1 MRAARA
7 VKAKLTF
14 ANVMAGL
21 AVFMVLTTG
30 TAYAAATITSA
41 DIVNG
46 TIQQVDIK
54 PNSLG
59 TNVIKDNGV
68 KSVDI
73 RDGEITGTDI
83 AATDSIQS
91 NQVGQLDGDA
101 DIIDN
106 SITTFD
112 IATNA
117 VDSDEV
123 LDFGL
128 TNEDVGVLFAQVN
141 ADGTLA
147 NSSSAA
153 ATSSRSAVGTYE
165 VDFGR
170 DISGCAFVGSQ
181 GEAGVGGASG
191 GVLGATDRSANVEAV
206 FVTVRTD
213 AGALVDR
220 AFQLVVVC

>member
-14 ANVMAGL
+14 ANVMAGV
-21 AVFMVLTTG
+21 AVFLVLTTG
-30 TAYAAATITSA
+30 TAYAAATVTSA
-41 DIVNG
+41 MIVNG
-46 TIQQVDIK
+46 TIEQVDIK
-54 PNSLG
+54 ANSLG

-73 RDGEITGTDI
+73 RDGEITGIDI

-91 NQVGQLDGDA
+91 NQVGPLDGDA
-101 DIIDN
+101 DIVDN

-112 IATNA
+112 IATDA
-117 VDSDEV
+117 VDADEV

-128 TNEDVGVLFAQVN
+128 TNEDVAVLFAQVN

-147 NSSSAA
+147 NSSGGA
-153 ATSSRSAVGTYE
+153 SSFRSATGTYE

-170 DISGCAFVGSQ
+170 DISGCAFVGAQ

-191 GVLGATDRSANVEAV
+191 GVLGATDRSGNVEAA
-206 FVTVRTD
+206 FVSMRTD

>member
-14 ANVMAGL
+14 ANVMASL
-21 AVFMVLTTG
+21 AVFLVLTTG

-41 DIVNG
+41 MIVNG

-101 DIIDN
+101 DIVDN

-112 IATNA
+112 IATDA

-128 TNEDVGVLFAQVN
+128 SNQDVGVLFAEV
-141 ADGTLA
+141 ASDATVD
-147 NSSSAA
+147 NSSGSVTAA
-153 ATSSRSAVGTYE
+153 KLGTGLYE
-165 VDFGR
+165 VDFARNVSTCTAVATIGP
-170 DISGCAFVGSQ
+170 S
-181 GEAGVGGASG
+181 GASSAAG
-191 GVLGATDRSANVEAV
+191 EVNVADRSGNVEAV
-206 FVTVRTD
+206 FVDTNNSAGTGTD
-213 AGALVDR
+213 LPFR
-220 AFQLVVVC
+220 LVVVC